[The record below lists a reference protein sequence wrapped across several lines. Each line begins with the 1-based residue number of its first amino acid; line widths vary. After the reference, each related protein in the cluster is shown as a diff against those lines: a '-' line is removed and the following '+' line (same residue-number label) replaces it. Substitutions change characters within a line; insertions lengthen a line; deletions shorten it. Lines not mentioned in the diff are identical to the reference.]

1 MDSLKAAIVERVG
14 AHRADILDLA
24 RALVAIPTENPP
36 GRAYLPC
43 CDLLAS
49 QLGDLGIAHRVVD
62 VPAAGRF
69 DAGLPRRCLLASH
82 GEGSRAVV
90 FHGHYDVVPAQHA
103 AQFQPR
109 VERGRLVGRGSSDMK
124 CGLAAM
130 IYAVHVLQELDVPL
144 RGRVELCL
152 VPDEET
158 GGQGGSAWL
167 VQAGLLGTDAVAMLT
182 PEPTSGVV
190 WHANRGAVTVAITVR
205 GVPAHV
211 GLQHSGVNA
220 FEGMLDAAAALRELK
235 REVEART
242 TSFRLRPDEAR
253 RSILLLGGRVEGGT
267 NFNVVPD
274 RVTFTVDRR
283 FNPEED
289 IDVEKARLFEVLDR
303 VRERGVALDV
313 DVIQESVSAGGSDC
327 DPIALALAD
336 TALEVEG
343 RRPDFEMCPGSLE
356 TRWYAQRGIPAFA
369 YGPGLLEVSH
379 GPDEYVELER
389 VFQHASLYAMLAAR
403 VLADGGAR

>member
-1 MDSLKAAIVERVG
+1 MDSLKTAIVDRVG
-14 AHRADILDLA
+14 AHRADILDLT
-24 RALVAIPTENPP
+24 RELVAIPTENPP
-36 GRAYLPC
+36 GRAYVPC
-43 CDLLAS
+43 CDLLAAK
-49 QLGDLGIAHRVVD
+49 LADLGIAHRVVD
-62 VPAAGRF
+62 VPAEGRF
-69 DAGLPRRCLLASH
+69 DAGLPRRCVLGTH
-82 GEGSRAVV
+82 GQGRRALV
-90 FHGHYDVVPAQHA
+90 FHGHYDVVPAQDT

-130 IYAVHVLQELDVPL
+130 IYAVHVLRELDVPL

-167 VQAGLLGTDAVAMLT
+167 VQAGLLGRDAVAMFT

-190 WHANRGAVTVAITVR
+190 WHANRGAVTLSITAR

-211 GLQHSGVNA
+211 GLQHRGVNA
-220 FEGMLDAAAALRELK
+220 FEGMLRAAAAFQELK
-235 REVEART
+235 REVEKRT
-242 TSFRLRPDEAR
+242 TSFRLSPDEAR

-289 IDVEKARLFEVLDR
+289 LGVEKARLFEVLDR
-303 VRERGVALDV
+303 VRERGGALDV
-313 DVIQESVSAGGSDC
+313 EIIQESVSAGVSDS
-327 DPIALALAD
+327 DPIALALGDAIFD
-336 TALEVEG
+336 IEG

-389 VFQHASLYAMLAAR
+389 VFQHAGLYALLAAR
-403 VLADGGAR
+403 VLADPEDR